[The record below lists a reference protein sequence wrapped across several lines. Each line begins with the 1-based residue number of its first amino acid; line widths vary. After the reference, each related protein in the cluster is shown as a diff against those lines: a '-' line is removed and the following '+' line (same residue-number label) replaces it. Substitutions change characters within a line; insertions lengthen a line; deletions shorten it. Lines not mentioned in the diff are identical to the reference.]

1 MLYVFKIQ
9 SSLESRMSGVGQF
22 YNQHLKKENSRK
34 IKYQRDCRAAMGG
47 GGAGTF
53 LLEPKWQ
60 GREKEVVSLL
70 LAYTLVYTVPIPSTV
85 QIRELI

>member
-1 MLYVFKIQ
+1 
-9 SSLESRMSGVGQF
+9 MSGVGQF

-34 IKYQRDCRAAMGG
+34 IQYQRDCRAAMGA
-47 GGAGTF
+47 GAGTF

-60 GREKEVVSLL
+60 GREKELVSLL
-70 LAYTLVYTVPIPSTV
+70 LAYSLVYTVPIPSTV